1 MCVQCVAQK
10 ATLNRHSTYIIA
22 LYFCVLWMLEIID
35 DQCRD
40 PSVEEKDH
48 LAGQNYYEPNAPL
61 KYDERVVQSAK
72 GVTGKGDTLNFN
84 PQKHYLFA
92 HFGLNS

>member
-1 MCVQCVAQK
+1 
-10 ATLNRHSTYIIA
+10 
-22 LYFCVLWMLEIID
+22 MLEIID

-72 GVTGKGDTLNFN
+72 GVTGKGDTLNFS
-84 PQKHYLFA
+84 PQKNITFLHTLGSI
-92 HFGLNS
+92 HKRIEEGTLCVSLC